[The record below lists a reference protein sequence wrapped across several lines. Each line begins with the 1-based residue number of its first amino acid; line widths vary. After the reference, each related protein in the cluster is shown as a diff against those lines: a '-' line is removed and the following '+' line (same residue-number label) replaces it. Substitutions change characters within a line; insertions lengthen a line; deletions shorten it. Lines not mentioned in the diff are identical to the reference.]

1 MREAEPD
8 VPVTVTEYVP
18 AGVPV
23 VAAGVVLEPPQP
35 AWNRIKA
42 KKPISMPVVR
52 ISRLRDPPTFRPS
65 KAIAAIGNQVAYRS
79 PPDREFGAKA
89 VVVGGRAVV
98 LTFRTLLCAP
108 AVKLGTGLLVNA
120 QVVAAGKPEVQDK
133 DTLLGNAPAGVTV
146 TV

>member
-1 MREAEPD
+1 M
-8 VPVTVTEYVP
+8 
-18 AGVPV
+18 
-23 VAAGVVLEPPQP
+23 VAAGVLLDPPQP
-35 AWNRIKA
+35 AWKKIKA
-42 KKPISMPVVR
+42 KKQISKLIVR
-52 ISRLRDPPTFRPS
+52 ISRLRGPPTFRPS
-65 KAIAAIGNQVAYRS
+65 KAIAPIGNQVAYGS

-89 VVVGGRAVV
+89 AVVGGRAVE

-120 QVVAAGKPEVQDK
+120 QVVAAGKPEVQDR

>member
-1 MREAEPD
+1 
-8 VPVTVTEYVP
+8 
-18 AGVPV
+18 V
-23 VAAGVVLEPPQP
+23 VAAGVLLDPPQP
-35 AWNRIKA
+35 AWKRIKA
-42 KKPISMPVVR
+42 KKPIRILVVR

-65 KAIAAIGNQVAYRS
+65 KAIAPIGNQVAYDS
-79 PPDREFGAKA
+79 PPDREIGAKA

-108 AVKLGTGLLVNA
+108 TVKLGMGLLVNS

>member
-1 MREAEPD
+1 
-8 VPVTVTEYVP
+8 
-18 AGVPV
+18 V

-35 AWNRIKA
+35 AWNRIEA
-42 KKPISMPVVR
+42 KKPISKLVVR
-52 ISRLRDPPTFRPS
+52 IRRLRDPPTFRPS
-65 KAIAAIGNQVAYRS
+65 KAIAPIGNQVAYGS

-89 VVVGGRAVV
+89 AVVGGRAVV

-120 QVVAAGKPEVQDK
+120 QVVAAGKPEVQDN
-133 DTLLGNAPAGVTV
+133 DTLLGNDPAGVTV

>member
-1 MREAEPD
+1 M
-8 VPVTVTEYVP
+8 
-18 AGVPV
+18 

-108 AVKLGTGLLVNA
+108 AVKLGTGLLVKA
-120 QVVAAGKPEVQDK
+120 QVVAAGKPEVQDN
-133 DTLLGNAPAGVTV
+133 DTLLGNAPAGVSV

>member
-1 MREAEPD
+1 VRDAEPD

-18 AGVPV
+18 AAVPV
-23 VAAGVVLEPPQP
+23 VAAGVLLELPQP
-35 AWNRIKA
+35 AWNRIKE
-42 KKPISMPVVR
+42 KKPTSKLIVR

-65 KAIAAIGNQVAYRS
+65 KAMAPIGNQMAYGS

-89 VVVGGRAVV
+89 AVVGGRAVV

-133 DTLLGNAPAGVTV
+133 DTLLGNAPEGVTV